1 MYLNGSQNKFL
12 SRTYVLRGITSI
24 VLILVAVILLRVIRT
39 LSIITTEETLLFF
52 LYSLR
57 GIGGR

>member
-12 SRTYVLRGITSI
+12 SRTYVLRGVTSI

-39 LSIITTEETLLFF
+39 LSIITTEETLLYFF
-52 LYSLR
+52 
-57 GIGGR
+57 IFP